1 MKVLYDRC
9 AGLDVHKVTVVAC
22 MRWLEGREVH
32 YETRTFETT
41 TRGLLALA
49 DWLTDMQCTHA
60 VMESTGVF
68 WKPVWHI
75 LETSVELLLANAGH
89 VKTVPGRKTDV
100 NDAQWL
106 ADLLAHGLVQASFV
120 PPTPIQELRDL
131 TRTRKQFV
139 RERVQ
144 HEQRIQKVLE
154 DANVKLSSVISEILG
169 VSGKAI
175 LRALAKGETDP
186 AKLADLASLRLAATR
201 EELEEALRGRVTG
214 HHTFLLAQHL
224 KMVDD
229 LDKMLAAFDARLE
242 TALKPFR
249 DVRDRLLTIPGISK
263 ISAAAIIA
271 EVGVDMTPFPD
282 HEHFISWAGLCPKND
297 VSAGKYRSTRLR
309 KGAPWLKTTILSC
322 AWAAARTKGTYLS
335 AQFHRLKPR
344 RGAKKAACAVAASMM
359 TAVYHMIR
367 RGLSYK
373 DLGPDHFVRN
383 DKSRIVS
390 RLTRRIRELGYQVEV
405 KEAEA
410 AA

>member
-1 MKVLYDRC
+1 VKVLYERC

-22 MRWLEGREVH
+22 VRLMLGRQVT

-41 TRGLLALA
+41 TRGLLALS
-49 DWLTDMQCTHA
+49 DWLTEQGCTHA

-68 WKPVWHI
+68 WKPVWHL
-75 LETSVELLLANAGH
+75 LESNVELLLANAGH
-89 VKTVPGRKTDV
+89 VKNVPGRKTDV

-131 TRTRKQFV
+131 TRTRKQLV

-144 HEQRIQKVLE
+144 HEQRLEKVLE
-154 DANVKLSSVISEILG
+154 DANVKLSSVISELLG
-169 VSGKAI
+169 MSGKAI

-186 AKLADLASLRLAATR
+186 AKLVELASFRLAATR
-201 EELEEALRGRVTG
+201 EELEESLRGRVTA
-214 HHTFLLAQHL
+214 HHSFLIGQHL

-229 LDKMLAAFDARLE
+229 LDKMLEAFDARLE
-242 TALKPFR
+242 TALKPFQA
-249 DVRDRLLTIPGISK
+249 VRERLMAIPGISK

-271 EVGVDMTPFPD
+271 EVGVDMTKFPD

-297 VSAGKYRSTRLR
+297 VSAGKFRSTRLR
-309 KGAPWLKTTILSC
+309 KGAPWLKTTLLSC
-322 AWAAARTKGTYLS
+322 AWAAARTKGTYLN

-344 RGAKKAACAVAASMM
+344 RGAKKAACAVAASIM

-367 RGLSYK
+367 DGLEYK
-373 DLGPDHFVRN
+373 DLGPEHFVRH
-383 DKSRIVS
+383 DKARIVN
-390 RLTRRIRELGYQVEV
+390 RLTRRIRELGYEVEIRQ
-405 KEAEA
+405 A